1 MKHFLG
7 TVLAALVAALLLGC
21 GAARPP
27 ELGKQVERWA
37 QALKDPDA
45 KVRKQAVLRLG
56 NVGPGDAAVFPALLG
71 ALKDR
76 DAGVRC
82 EAILGLVKFGKES
95 REALPALE
103 QARQHDSNAQVRAY
117 AARAVERLR
126 AEEGPARP

>member
-7 TVLAALVAALLLGC
+7 TVLAALLLGC
-21 GAARPP
+21 GTARPP

-45 KVRKQAVLRLG
+45 KVRKHAVFRLG

-82 EAILGLVKFGKES
+82 EAILGLAKFGKEG
-95 REALPALE
+95 REAVPALE
-103 QARQHDSNAQVRAY
+103 QARQRDPSTQVRAY
-117 AARAVERLR
+117 AARAAERLR